1 MRRRDRRRDRG
12 QRGSSLLEVLV
23 AGAVLLVAF
32 AGFVATANTAAS
44 ATAVAHRRGTASY
57 LRTGLLERYAVT
69 SRTAYAAV
77 PANTWVVDRCFDSAS
92 RQDGGPNTAFSTSFA
107 CPATSAYRTW
117 VRLAGTGPWTLSVY
131 AERIQPGCTAAT
143 RFSSLSC
150 VAADLFLTD

>member
-12 QRGSSLLEVLV
+12 QRGSSLLEVLI
-23 AGAVLLVAF
+23 AGAILLIAF

-69 SRTAYAAV
+69 TRTTYASV
-77 PANTWVVDRCFDSAS
+77 PAGTWVIDRCYDFAS
-92 RQDGGPNTAFSTSFA
+92 RQDGVPNTAFSTSFA
-107 CPATSAYRTW
+107 CPATSMYRTW
-117 VRLAGTGPWTLSVY
+117 LYLAGTGPWTLSVY